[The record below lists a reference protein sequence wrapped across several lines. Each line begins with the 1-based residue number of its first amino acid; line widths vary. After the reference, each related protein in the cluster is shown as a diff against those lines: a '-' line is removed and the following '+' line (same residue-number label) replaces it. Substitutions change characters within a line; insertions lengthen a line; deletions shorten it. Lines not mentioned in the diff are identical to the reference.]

1 MAYKGLITIGRLLK
15 PHGVTGEIVF
25 LPYVYDM
32 ALLPDLIAQP
42 VTLQHP
48 MAPPYAGTILTWRHV
63 HKRVLMRFDGYED
76 MTQATALRDCEV
88 LIPQDRFAP
97 LPVGEYYWFEIEG
110 LTVYASDGQE
120 LGSIHE
126 IIHTGSNDVYVVR
139 QGPNEILVP
148 ALQDT
153 VRRINVQ
160 QGEMHLWVKRD
171 ALE

>member
-1 MAYKGLITIGRLLK
+1 MAHKGLITIGRLLK

-32 ALLPDLIAQP
+32 VLLPDLTAQP

-48 MAPPYAGTILTWRHV
+48 TASPATRTILTWRHV
-63 HKRVLMRFDGYED
+63 HKRVLMRFDGCED

-97 LPVGEYYWFEIEG
+97 LPAGEYYWFEIEG
-110 LTVYASDGQE
+110 LAVYASDGQE

-139 QGPNEILVP
+139 KGPDEILVP

-153 VRRINVQ
+153 VRRIDVQ
-160 QGEMHLWVKRD
+160 QGEMHLCVRQD
-171 ALE
+171 ALG